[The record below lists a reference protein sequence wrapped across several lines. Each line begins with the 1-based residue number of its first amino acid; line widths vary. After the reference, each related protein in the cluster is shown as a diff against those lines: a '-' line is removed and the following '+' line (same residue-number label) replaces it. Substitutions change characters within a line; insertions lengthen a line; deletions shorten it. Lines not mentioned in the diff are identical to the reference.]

1 MDFLNQ
7 LNDMQRLAVTTTEG
21 PVLVLAGA
29 GSGKT
34 KALVSRAAY
43 LLQGKNIF
51 PGNILAITFTNKAAR
66 EMQERMEKLTGY
78 SVQNMWVGTFHGICL
93 RILRRES
100 KYTAYDSNFVI
111 YDDNDQQILLKNI
124 IKQKGLNDKEFAP
137 RAVSSEISHA
147 KNILLTPDD
156 YDAEITTEWENTVGA
171 IYREYAKR
179 MVEANA
185 LDFDDLIMKVIELFE
200 KHPDRLEFYQNRF
213 RYILV
218 DEYQDTN
225 YAQYKLITML
235 AALHRNICAVGDPDQ
250 SIYSWRGADI
260 SNILNFEKD
269 YPECSVIKLEQ
280 NYRSTKNILEAAN
293 KLISHNVQRK
303 PKNLWTDA
311 ESGALI
317 DYHELPDDSSE
328 GTYVV
333 ETIAMNRSQEK
344 RSFKDYAVI
353 YRTHTQARVIEDAL
367 IKFGYPYKIYGGL
380 RFYERKEIKDTLA
393 YLRVLI
399 NTSDDLSL
407 ARIINEPKRSIG
419 NTSVE
424 KLRSYAETVGCSLYD
439 TLHDEQAL
447 ALVGPAAR
455 KNIAKFYG
463 MMEKLRGKVN
473 EISIPELLDNLW
485 VSIGYREHLEKLD
498 VTTAEAKM
506 ENLKEFVAAAVE
518 FENNCKVAVA
528 AAEARKQSADYDE
541 VMDSIEDKLPTLDN
555 FLAQISLATDLDKWD
570 EDDGAVTLLTMHAT
584 KGLEFPVVFMV
595 GMEEKIFPHS
605 RSYMD
610 ENEMEEERR
619 LCYVAMTR
627 ARERLYLCGSQ
638 RRNVFG
644 QYEYMRPSRFIGEI
658 PDEFMEMHTLQ
669 QAFNKVQTAA
679 KASTSKKTNIFTGKG
694 NDTVKKTK
702 SANVQLINIGDKVQH
717 AKFGV
722 GIVVKVEGKGD
733 DAQLHIAFAGQGIKS
748 FIQKYAPIKKVN

>member
-1 MDFLNQ
+1 MEYLNQ
-7 LNDMQRLAVTTTEG
+7 LNDMQKLAVTTTEG

-43 LLQGKNIF
+43 LLQEKRVS
-51 PGNILAITFTNKAAR
+51 PGNLLAITFTNKAAR
-66 EMQERMEKLTGY
+66 EMQERMEKITGF

-100 KYTAYDSNFVI
+100 KYTEYDSNFVI

-124 IKQKGLNDKEFAP
+124 IKQMGLSDKEYAP

-147 KNILLTPDD
+147 KNILLTPEG

-171 IYREYAKR
+171 IYREYAKK

-185 LDFDDLIMKVIELFE
+185 LDFDDLIMKVIELFD
-200 KHPDRLEFYQNRF
+200 KHPERLEFYQKRF
-213 RYILV
+213 QYILV

-225 YAQYKLITML
+225 YAQYRLIQQL
-235 AALHRNICAVGDPDQ
+235 AGGHRNVCAVGDPDQ

-269 YPECSVIKLEQ
+269 YPECQVIKLEQ

-293 KLISHNVQRK
+293 NVISHNLQRK
-303 PKNLWTDA
+303 PKNLWTEA
-311 ESGALI
+311 EAGELI
-317 DYHELPDDSSE
+317 DYHELPDDASE

-333 ETIAMNRSQEK
+333 ESIAMNRSQEN
-344 RSFKDYAVI
+344 RQFKDYAVI

-393 YLRVLI
+393 YLRVLV
-399 NTSDDLSL
+399 NPGDDLSL

-419 NTSVE
+419 NTTLE
-424 KLRSYAETVGCSLYD
+424 KLRLYADSVGYHLYD

-447 ALVGPAAR
+447 ALVSSAAR
-455 KNIAKFYG
+455 KHIAQFYE
-463 MMEKLRGKVN
+463 MMEDLRSKVS
-473 EISIPELLDNLW
+473 EQTIPELLDNLW
-485 VSIGYREHLEKLD
+485 ISIGYREHLEKND
-498 VTTAEAKM
+498 ATTAEAKI

-518 FENNCKVAVA
+518 FEQNCATAMA
-528 AAEARKQSADYDE
+528 AAEARRESPDYDE
-541 VMDSIEDKLPTLDN
+541 MLDSLDDKLPTLEN
-555 FLAQISLATDLDKWD
+555 FLAQISLATDMDNWN

-605 RSYMD
+605 RSYLD

-627 ARERLYLCGSQ
+627 ARERLYMTGAV

-644 QYEYMRPSRFIGEI
+644 QYEQMRPSRFIDEI
-658 PDEFMEMHTLQ
+658 PNEYIDLHTL
-669 QAFNKVQTAA
+669 KQTFTKGTVAT
-679 KASTSKKTNIFTGKG
+679 KPVKTNLFTGKG
-694 NDTVKKTK
+694 KDTVKKPK
-702 SANVQLINIGDKVQH
+702 QQDMKLINIGDKVQH

-722 GIVVKVEGKGD
+722 GIVVKVAGSGD
-733 DAQLHIAFAGQGIKS
+733 DAELHIAFAGQGIKM
-748 FIQKYAPIKKVN
+748 FIQKYAPIKKIK

>member
-1 MDFLNQ
+1 MEYLNQ
-7 LNDMQRLAVTTTEG
+7 LNDMQKLAVTTTEG

-43 LLQGKNIF
+43 LLQSKNIF

-100 KYTAYDSNFVI
+100 KYTEYDSNFVI

-124 IKQKGLNDKEFAP
+124 IKQKGLSDKEYAP
-137 RAVSSEISHA
+137 RAVSAEISHA
-147 KNILLTPDD
+147 KNILLDPDG
-156 YDAEITTEWENTVGA
+156 YDAEITTEWENTVGS
-171 IYREYAKR
+171 IYREYTKK

-200 KHPDRLEFYQNRF
+200 KHPDRLEYYQNRF
-213 RYILV
+213 KYILV

-225 YAQYKLITML
+225 YAQYKLIKQL
-235 AALHRNICAVGDPDQ
+235 AAVHRNVCAVGDPDQ

-269 YPECSVIKLEQ
+269 YPEAKVIKLEQ

-293 KLISHNVQRK
+293 KVIANNLQRK
-303 PKNLWTDA
+303 PKNLWTEA
-311 ESGALI
+311 GAGALI
-317 DYHELPDDSSE
+317 DYHELPDDTSE

-333 ETIAMNRSQEK
+333 ETISMNRSQEN

-393 YLRVLI
+393 YLRVLA
-399 NTSDDLSL
+399 NPNDDLSL

-419 NTSVE
+419 NTSLD
-424 KLRSYAETVGCSLYD
+424 KLKMYAEGVGCSLYD
-439 TLHDEQAL
+439 TLSNPEAL
-447 ALVGPAAR
+447 SLVGGAAR
-455 KNIAKFYG
+455 KNIGKFYEL
-463 MMEKLRGKVN
+463 MENLRAKLN
-473 EISIPELLDNLW
+473 EQSIPELLDNLW
-485 VSIGYREHLEKLD
+485 ISIGYREHLEKND
-498 VTTAEAKM
+498 ATTAEAKI

-518 FENNCKVAVA
+518 FEDNCKVAMA
-528 AAEARKQSADYDE
+528 AVEARKAAGDYDE
-541 VMDSIEDKLPTLDN
+541 FTDSIDDKMPTLDN
-555 FLAQISLATDLDKWD
+555 FLAQISLATDMDKWD
-570 EDDGAVTLLTMHAT
+570 EDDGSITLLTMHAT

-605 RSYMD
+605 RSYLD

-627 ARERLYLCGSQ
+627 ARERLFMSGSC

-644 QYEYMRPSRFIGEI
+644 QYEQMRPSRFLAEI
-658 PDEFMEMHTLQ
+658 PDEYIDLHTLKQ
-669 QAFNKVQTAA
+669 TFSTGKV
-679 KASTSKKTNIFTGKG
+679 ASRPAKTNLFTGKG
-694 NDTVKKTK
+694 KDTVKKSNAADVK
-702 SANVQLINIGDKVQH
+702 LINIGDKVQH

-722 GIVVKVEGKGD
+722 GIVVKVDGKGD
-733 DAQLHIAFAGQGIKS
+733 DAQLHIAFAGQGIKM
-748 FIQKYAPIKKVN
+748 FIQKYAPIKKIH